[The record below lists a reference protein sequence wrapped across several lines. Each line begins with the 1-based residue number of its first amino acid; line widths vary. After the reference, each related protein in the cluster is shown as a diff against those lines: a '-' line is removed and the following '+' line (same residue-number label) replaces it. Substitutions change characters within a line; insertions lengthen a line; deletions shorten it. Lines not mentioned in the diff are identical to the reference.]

1 MNGVSYY
8 DELSSKL
15 VEHANDLLHIIGFA
29 PKSADVMERVVI
41 LALIFI
47 IAYLS
52 YLLFNKIIIRIV
64 HYVVNRTK
72 RRWGKIL
79 YENSFFHRLF
89 GLIPPLLILMFAP
102 LPFRNESS
110 TVLICI
116 EKISYIYIIIMF
128 VKLLYSII
136 NSMFSYFVNEEDD
149 GYQSYKSAS
158 EIVKIFL
165 VVFALLVIVGVI
177 TGQKITTM
185 IAGLSAF
192 AAVLLLIFKDTL
204 LGFIAGIQLAQNRM
218 IKLGDW
224 IQMDQY
230 GANGTVFE
238 MSLITIKI
246 RNFDNTI
253 VTVPPY
259 SFISSSFINWKGMS
273 ETGFRRIKKTI
284 LFDINGIKR
293 IDSVFIEKVKSN
305 PLLNGL
311 LDPQYMDPD
320 PKRCKEQDMST
331 NMGLYR
337 IWLEHYLMTHPHVR
351 HDQYLIIQGN
361 ESNGGGYPLLV
372 MFFIDTTV
380 WETYEIIQSR
390 IFEEIMTV
398 LPVFELAPYQF
409 AGMLNPA
416 NGQS

>member
-8 DELSSKL
+8 DEVSSKL
-15 VEHANDLLHIIGFA
+15 VGHATEFLHKLGVA
-29 PKSADVMERVVI
+29 PKSSDVIERVVI

-47 IAYLS
+47 VAYLT
-52 YLLFNKIIIRIV
+52 YLIFNKFVIRILHCIV
-64 HYVVNRTK
+64 SRAK
-72 RRWGKIL
+72 RKWGILL
-79 YENSFFHRLF
+79 YENNFFHRLF
-89 GLIPPLLILMFAP
+89 GLIPPLVILLFAP
-102 LPFRNESS
+102 LPFRDQSS
-110 TVLICI
+110 VLLEII
-116 EKISYIYIIIMF
+116 EKGSYIYLIVMF
-128 VKLLYSII
+128 VKLIFS
-136 NSMFSYFVNEEDD
+136 SMNTLFYYFVKEDDD
-149 GYQSYKSAS
+149 GYQSYKSAI
-158 EIVKIFL
+158 EIIKIFL
-165 VVFALLVIVGVI
+165 VVFALLVIVGVV

-204 LGFIAGIQLAQNRM
+204 LGFIAGIQLAQNKM

-224 IQMDQY
+224 VQMDQY

-284 LFDINGIKR
+284 LFDINTIKR
-293 IDSVFIEKVKSN
+293 IDDSFIDKIKDN
-305 PLLNGL
+305 PLLGGYLN
-311 LDPQYMDPD
+311 PEYMDPD
-320 PKRCKEQDMST
+320 PKRCKEQDKST

-337 IWLEHYLMTHPHVR
+337 IWLEHYLMHHPHVR

-361 ESNGGGYPLLV
+361 ESDGGGYPLLV

-398 LPVFELAPYQF
+398 YPVFELAPYQF
-409 AGMLNPA
+409 AGMLNPPA
-416 NGQS
+416 QGN

>member
-1 MNGVSYY
+1 MNGVTYY

-15 VEHANDLLHIIGFA
+15 VEHANDLLHKLGFA
-29 PKSADVMERVVI
+29 PKSADDMERVIV
-41 LALIFI
+41 LALVFI
-47 IAYLS
+47 LAYLS

-64 HYVVNRTK
+64 HCAVNRTK
-72 RRWGKIL
+72 RKWGKIL
-79 YENSFFHRLF
+79 YENKFFHRLF
-89 GLIPPLLILMFAP
+89 GLIPPFLVLMFSP
-102 LPFRNESS
+102 LPFRNEAS
-110 TVLICI
+110 TVLLII
-116 EKISYIYIIIMF
+116 EKVSYIYIIVMF
-128 VKLLYSII
+128 VKLVFSFI

-158 EIVKIFL
+158 EIIKIFL

-185 IAGLSAF
+185 VAGLSAF

-204 LGFIAGIQLAQNRM
+204 LGFIAGIQLAQNKM

-284 LFDINGIKR
+284 LFDINRIKR
-293 IDSVFIEKVKSN
+293 IDAGFIEKVKAN
-305 PLLNGL
+305 PLIDGL
-311 LDPQYMDPD
+311 LDPEYMDPD
-320 PKRCKEQDMST
+320 PKRCKEQDKST

-337 IWLEHYLMTHPHVR
+337 IWLEHYLMKHPHVR

-361 ESNGGGYPLLV
+361 ESDGGGYPLLV

-416 NGQS
+416 NSNT